1 MTIRDVTFPFAV
13 AHLTSVLRRGDTL
26 HVIRRGPS
34 RRHNL
39 IVDVMKLP
47 AEQLGPFVGAVVG
60 RPYLF
65 TQQGILLKRGAS
77 AEDVIRRVSFEVF
90 GEPNQLKAV
99 WL

>member
-1 MTIRDVTFPFAV
+1 MTIRDVSFPYAV
-13 AHLTSVLRRGDTL
+13 AHLASVLNRGDTL

-34 RRHNL
+34 RRRNL

-47 AEQLGPFVGAVVG
+47 GEQLGPYVGALVG

-65 TQQGILLKRGAS
+65 TQQGILLKGDT
-77 AEDVIRRVSFEVF
+77 AEQIVSRVSTELF
-90 GEPNQLKAV
+90 GEPDQLKAV